1 MATGI
6 PGHPS
11 GFRELDLAIFP
22 GIRTHSSCRFS
33 LERMTIGRL
42 TLARVVAAAAVL
54 RSSAKSPGT
63 FAVEKSRMAS
73 SRARNR

>member
-42 TLARVVAAAAVL
+42 KLARVVAAAAVL
-54 RSSAKSPGT
+54 RSSAKSPGP